1 LNTIHTARRPAAVLL
16 ALMLTGALLA
26 ACGSS
31 SSASSSTGSTS
42 STKTTAATGT
52 GANATRRAALRTC
65 LAKHGVT
72 LPARRPGAGPPA
84 GGGAG
89 GGGAGGGLFGAGGGG
104 GAGGGAGGGGV
115 GRLAAN
121 PKFAAAFRACGGA
134 SGFGT
139 GGRRFQLSHAAITK
153 FVTCVRQHGF
163 NMPNPKFSGGP
174 VFPASIRSNP
184 KFVSASKACAS
195 LLVRGGSPPTA

>member
-1 LNTIHTARRPAAVLL
+1 MNTIHTARRPAAVLL

-31 SSASSSTGSTS
+31 SSTSSGAGSPT
-42 STKTTAATGT
+42 STKTAAATGT
-52 GANATRRAALRTC
+52 GANATRRTALRTC

-104 GAGGGAGGGGV
+104 GAGGGAA

-134 SGFGT
+134 AGFGA
-139 GGRRFQLSHAAITK
+139 GRRRFQLSHTAITK

-184 KFVSASKACAS
+184 KFVTASKACAS
-195 LLVRGGSPPTA
+195 LLVRGASPSAA